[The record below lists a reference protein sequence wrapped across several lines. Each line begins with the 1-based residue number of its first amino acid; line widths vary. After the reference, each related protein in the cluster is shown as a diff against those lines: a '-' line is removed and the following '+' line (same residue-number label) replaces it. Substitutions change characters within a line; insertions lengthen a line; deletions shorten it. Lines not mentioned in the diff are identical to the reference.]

1 MMDAESVKRLFVA
14 CPVRGPAVE
23 GAITDAWKRATELLP
38 PGCASSR
45 EEDPHMTLRFLGATD
60 LGDTGKREAVEAL
73 MAELRETACR
83 TERIPL
89 ILGYL
94 ATFPGLLWVGV
105 GGTVEALDA
114 LNRLQGLVDRAV
126 MRHGWGSAD
135 YSFLPHIT
143 VGRFD
148 RKATDL
154 LRGSLMDVDYPEHVE
169 FDLAGLELQESVRD
183 AGGKVEYV
191 PVFDPASFR
200 NVETAGDAA
209 AALPWTG
216 L

>member
-1 MMDAESVKRLFVA
+1 MMDAGNVKRLFIA

-23 GAITDAWKRATELLP
+23 GAIADAWKRAKELLP

-60 LGDTGKREAVEAL
+60 LGDTGKREAVDAL
-73 MAELRETACR
+73 MADLRETASR

-89 ILGYL
+89 FLGYL

-105 GGTVEALDA
+105 GGADEALDE

-126 MRHGWGSAD
+126 MRLGWGRAD

-143 VGRFD
+143 VGRFN

-154 LRGSLMDVDYPEHVE
+154 LRDALMDVDYPEQVDFE
-169 FDLAGLELQESVRD
+169 LTGLELQESVRD
-183 AGGKVEYV
+183 AEGRVEYV
-191 PVFDPASFR
+191 PVVAPALFR
-200 NVETAGDAA
+200 DAA
-209 AALPWTG
+209 ATDGNTG
-216 L
+216 P